1 VSDYSYVRRNGEYDV
16 CRIDEKGRYRFA
28 HVPYFAYR
36 TDDFS
41 FIDDTPPEWVRASIK
56 ANKLTERIEQ
66 LEAKVRQ
73 LQDQLDH
80 HDHKTPI
87 DFTVEIEHK

>member
-1 VSDYSYVRRNGEYDV
+1 MRV
-16 CRIDEKGRYRFA
+16 K
-28 HVPYFAYR
+28 
-36 TDDFS
+36 
-41 FIDDTPPEWVRASIK
+41 FIDARDGQGYIEVGKDYYATPTSIDHYTINGVCWRQNRFIQI
-56 ANKLTERIEQ
+56 ANEDPNKLLEVRIEQ